1 MIRETRSAT
10 PDLPYSECMNTRV
23 KIGIVITALGVIGL
37 LAGMGGLALF
47 VAVAG
52 LALLAGGLLIA

>member
-1 MIRETRSAT
+1 
-10 PDLPYSECMNTRV
+10 MNTRV